1 MGRRSFAWSRVPADG
16 RVTIRLLQ
24 VKQIQKV
31 RSAVLSG
38 TGRDVIRKL
47 NRFPERRT
55 VAVTFADDEQGAA
68 AERVIHQVVEFLP
81 QLIQER
87 QEETLK
93 KVVNVLLTDVTPSK
107 AAREQARMLIEAKT
121 AILNSGDFLPAT
133 EVAQLAGF
141 SASNL
146 SVQPNKWKRNREIF
160 AIQHGR
166 EDYLPVYALGP
177 DHRPRKEM
185 AEILKVFQ
193 NAKDGWGLA
202 FWFAALNSFLD
213 DERPQDV
220 LATDPERV
228 IAAAEDEVAEYQHG

>member
-1 MGRRSFAWSRVPADG
+1 MA
-16 RVTIRLLQ
+16 Q
-24 VKQIQKV
+24 VKQIKKV
-31 RSAVLSG
+31 SSAVLSG
-38 TGRDVIRKL
+38 TGRDVIREL
-47 NRFPERRT
+47 NRSPERRT

-93 KVVNVLLTDVTPSK
+93 KVVNALLTDVTPSK
-107 AAREQARMLIEAKT
+107 AAREQARMLIEAKS

-133 EVAQLAGF
+133 EVAQIAGF
-141 SASNL
+141 SLSNL

-185 AEILKVFQ
+185 AQILKIFGD
-193 NAKDGWGLA
+193 AKDGWGLA

>member
-1 MGRRSFAWSRVPADG
+1 MSEAKQTQN
-16 RVTIRLLQ
+16 VT
-24 VKQIQKV
+24 
-31 RSAVLSG
+31 SAVLSG
-38 TGRDVIRKL
+38 TGNEVIRLLQGSGKQ
-47 NRFPERRT
+47 RT

-133 EVAQLAGF
+133 EVARLAGF

-160 AIQHGR
+160 TIQHGR

-185 AEILKVFQ
+185 AQILKIFGD
-193 NAKDGWGLA
+193 AKDGWGLA

>member
-1 MGRRSFAWSRVPADG
+1 MAQAKLNQG
-16 RVTIRLLQ
+16 
-24 VKQIQKV
+24 V

-38 TGRDVIRKL
+38 TGREVVRQL
-47 NRFPERRT
+47 NRSLERRT

-93 KVVNVLLTDVTPSK
+93 KVVNILLTDVAPSK

-121 AILNSGDFLPAT
+121 AVLNSGDFLPAT
-133 EVAQLAGF
+133 EVARLAGY
-141 SASNL
+141 SATNL

-166 EDYLPVYALGP
+166 EDYLPVYGLDP
-177 DHRPRKEM
+177 SDHRPRREM
-185 AEILKVFQ
+185 AEILKVFGE
-193 NAKDGWGLA
+193 AKDGWGLA
-202 FWFAALNSFLD
+202 FWFAGLSSFLD

-220 LATDPERV
+220 LATDPKLV
-228 IAAAEDEVAEYQHG
+228 IAAAKDEMAEFKSRSGSKA

>member
-1 MGRRSFAWSRVPADG
+1 MA
-16 RVTIRLLQ
+16 Q

-47 NRFPERRT
+47 NRSLERRT

-81 QLIQER
+81 QLIQDR

-93 KVVNVLLTDVTPSK
+93 KVVNLLLTDVTPSK

-121 AILNSGDFLPAT
+121 AILKSGDFLPAT
-133 EVAQLAGF
+133 EVAKLAGF

-166 EDYLPVYALGP
+166 EDYLPLYGLDSGN
-177 DHRPRKEM
+177 HRPRKEM
-185 AEILKVFQ
+185 AEILKIFGDT
-193 NAKDGWGLA
+193 KDGWRLA
-202 FWFAALNSFLD
+202 FWFAGLNSFLD
-213 DERPQDV
+213 DERPQDA
-220 LATDPERV
+220 LATDPEQV
-228 IAAAEDEVAEYQHG
+228 IAAARDEMAEIEHG

>member
-1 MGRRSFAWSRVPADG
+1 MA
-16 RVTIRLLQ
+16 Q
-24 VKQIQKV
+24 VKRIERV

-38 TGRDVIRKL
+38 TGRDVIRQL
-47 NRFPERRT
+47 NRSPERRT
-55 VAVTFADDEQGAA
+55 VAVTFSDDEQGAA

-93 KVVNVLLTDVTPSK
+93 KMVNVLLSDVTPSK

-121 AILNSGDFLPAT
+121 AILNSEDFLPAT
-133 EVAQLAGF
+133 EVAKLAGF

-166 EDYLPVYALGP
+166 DDFLPLYGLDPV

-185 AEILKVFQ
+185 AEILNVFGD
-193 NAKDGWGLA
+193 AKDGWGLA
-202 FWFAALNSFLD
+202 FWFAGLNSFLD

-220 LATDPERV
+220 LVTDPGRV
-228 IAAAEDEVAEYQHG
+228 IAAARDEMAELGHG

>member
-1 MGRRSFAWSRVPADG
+1 MA
-16 RVTIRLLQ
+16 Q
-24 VKQIQKV
+24 VKRIERD

-38 TGRDVIRKL
+38 RGRDVIRQL
-47 NRFPERRT
+47 NRSPERRT
-55 VAVTFADDEQGAA
+55 VAVTFSDDEQGAA

-93 KVVNVLLTDVTPSK
+93 KMVNVFLSDVTPSK

-121 AILNSGDFLPAT
+121 TILNSGDFLPAT
-133 EVAQLAGF
+133 EVAKLAGF
-141 SASNL
+141 SATNL

-166 EDYLPVYALGP
+166 EDYVPLYGLDPG

-185 AEILKVFQ
+185 AEILKIFGD
-193 NAKDGWGLA
+193 AKDGWGLA
-202 FWFAALNSFLD
+202 FWFAGLNSFLD

-228 IAAAEDEVAEYQHG
+228 IAAARDEMAELGHG

>member
-1 MGRRSFAWSRVPADG
+1 M
-16 RVTIRLLQ
+16 TQ
-24 VKQIQKV
+24 VKRMHSV
-31 RSAVLSG
+31 SSAVLSG

-47 NRFPERRT
+47 NRSPERRT
-55 VAVTFADDEQGAA
+55 VAVTFTDDEQGAA

-81 QLIQER
+81 QLIQDR

-107 AAREQARMLIEAKT
+107 AAREQARMLIDAKT
-121 AILNSGDFLPAT
+121 AILKSGYVLPAT
-133 EVAQLAGF
+133 EVAKLAGF

-166 EDYLPVYALGP
+166 EDYMPLYGLDSG

-185 AEILKVFQ
+185 AEILNIFGD
-193 NAKDGWGLA
+193 AKDGWGLA
-202 FWFAALNSFLD
+202 FWFAGLNSFLD

-220 LATDPERV
+220 LATDPEQV
-228 IAAAEDEVAEYQHG
+228 IAAAKDEMAEIEHG

>member
-1 MGRRSFAWSRVPADG
+1 MAQAKDS
-16 RVTIRLLQ
+16 
-24 VKQIQKV
+24 QKV
-31 RSAVLSG
+31 MSAVLSG
-38 TGRDVIRKL
+38 TGEDVIRL
-47 NRFPERRT
+47 LHRSPLQRT

-68 AERVIHQVVEFLP
+68 AERVIHQLVEFLP

-87 QEETLK
+87 QEDTLK

-107 AAREQARMLIEAKT
+107 AARDQARMLIEAKT

-133 EVAQLAGF
+133 EVARLAGF

-166 EDYLPVYALGP
+166 EDYLPAYALTR

-185 AEILKVFQ
+185 AEILKVFGE
-193 NAKDGWGLA
+193 AKDGWGLA
-202 FWFAALNSFLD
+202 FWFAAVNSFLD

-220 LATDPERV
+220 LATEPERV
-228 IAAAEDEVAEYQHG
+228 IAAATDEVAEFHHG